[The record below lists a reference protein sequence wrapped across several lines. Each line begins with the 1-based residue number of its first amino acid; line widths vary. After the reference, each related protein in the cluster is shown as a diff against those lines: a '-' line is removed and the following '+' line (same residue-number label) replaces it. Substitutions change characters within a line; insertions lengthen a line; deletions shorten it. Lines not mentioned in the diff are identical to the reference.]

1 MNGLKK
7 PHDSQRRMLMSKA
20 QKPICRVGTEFP
32 AGTVVAIK
40 NNGVLI
46 DTAEGVK
53 EFSLQQVERFVN
65 DARSLSQA

>member
-1 MNGLKK
+1 
-7 PHDSQRRMLMSKA
+7 MSKA

-53 EFSLQQVERFVN
+53 LFSFSQVERFINVE
-65 DARSLSQA
+65 RSVS

>member
-1 MNGLKK
+1 
-7 PHDSQRRMLMSKA
+7 MSKA

-40 NNGVLI
+40 NNEVLI

-53 EFSLQQVERFVN
+53 KFSF
-65 DARSLSQA
+65 SQIEKMIAQAIALNS

>member
-1 MNGLKK
+1 
-7 PHDSQRRMLMSKA
+7 MSKA
-20 QKPICRVGTEFP
+20 QKPICRVGTKFP

-53 EFSLQQVERFVN
+53 KFSFSQVERFINVE
-65 DARSLSQA
+65 RSVSQA